1 MAVAPIKV
9 IKQRHINEIWKK
21 KIKICFSYAD
31 FVFSA
36 LYIFRRSYSNNCS
49 DGSFPWK
56 TKIFW
61 ETWNRS
67 RWAAV
72 QPLCY
77 IFTKSILHFDQ
88 LSLGRLSL
96 PKIFW
101 ETWNRSH
108 WAVQTLSVTANV
120 NCSFGF
126 LYQIFSRP
134 AYFLETW
141 NRSRWA
147 AVHPLSVFVQIGRR
161 AAARNLEKH
170 LEAKR
175 KTRPNI
181 SLFYFLLFFKV

>member
-1 MAVAPIKV
+1 MIYCRLLLPHSKCLNLSLVDIGQKPKAEVLGLISPTKRTNSKSMAVAPIKV
-9 IKQRHINEIWKK
+9 IKQRHINEIWREK

-67 RWAAV
+67 RWAV

-88 LSLGRLSL
+88 LSLAGLSL

-101 ETWNRSH
+101 ETWNRSR
-108 WAVQTLSVTANV
+108 WAV
-120 NCSFGF
+120 
-126 LYQIFSRP
+126 
-134 AYFLETW
+134 
-141 NRSRWA
+141 
-147 AVHPLSVFVQIGRR
+147 
-161 AAARNLEKH
+161 
-170 LEAKR
+170 
-175 KTRPNI
+175 
-181 SLFYFLLFFKV
+181 